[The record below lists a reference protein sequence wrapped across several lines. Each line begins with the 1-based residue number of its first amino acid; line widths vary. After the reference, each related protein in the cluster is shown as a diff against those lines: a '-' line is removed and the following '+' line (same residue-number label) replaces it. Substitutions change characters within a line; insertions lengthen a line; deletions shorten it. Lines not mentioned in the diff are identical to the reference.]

1 MNTQK
6 IFAVLFTAFLLSLA
20 LVSAA
25 NFYQPTASVSETL
38 TVANATSAVASA
50 IALEGTSTITPT
62 TSISA
67 ANVLTTSVPTLNFA
81 SLLLGKIYTGSVFV
95 TNSTALVNQTLPV
108 NIMRTFCSNGSSTNT
123 TRYIEVVSVK
133 DKSSDDDWEWKPADT
148 VTVAAK
154 VKFENTADSDDSID
168 AVIQVALYDSVDHTF
183 IDMDNEDDL
192 ERDISLDEGSSL
204 TEDFTIE
211 VPIEDLED
219 SSDRYKL
226 YVKVYED
233 GKETS
238 VCKDNW
244 NSQYSQNVQI
254 QKNSYDVIIND
265 LEISSASVPCGQEVT
280 ITGTAVNIGSNDE
293 DKVYVKATNVL
304 LGVNLT
310 TSTFALDEGDSN
322 RFSFSFIVP
331 TNAAEKA
338 YTIYLQTHFK
348 YSDSSD
354 SFREESDA
362 YEVDLTVDG
371 CIPPVTATVTAGFN
385 AETPKAIIGNQVIIE
400 ATVKNTGTASA
411 AYTIDVSGNT
421 AWSTLAEIDPKT
433 FTLNAG
439 EEKKVNIYLDI
450 SANAVE
456 GDQTFT
462 IKTTSGTYSTEKT
475 VQLALEKGLTSQA
488 ILNNMK
494 QYWYI
499 YVIAL
504 IILILVIAIIVAIVS
519 LAKK

>member
-1 MNTQK
+1 MKTQK
-6 IFAVLFTAFLLSLA
+6 LFAVLFSALLLSLA

-25 NFYQPTASVSETL
+25 NFYQPTTSVTESVINGTAL
-38 TVANATSAVASA
+38 ATS
-50 IALEGTSTITPT
+50 ITLEGTSSITPT
-62 TSISA
+62 TSVSNLI
-67 ANVLTTSVPTLNFA
+67 LTTSIPA
-81 SLLLGKIYTGSVFV
+81 STYTGLFLGKAYTGSINVS
-95 TNSTALVNQTLPV
+95 NSSTSQIVPV
-108 NIMRTFCSNGSSTNT
+108 QIVKTFCSNGSSTNT
-123 TRYIEVVSVK
+123 TRYLEITSVK
-133 DKSSDDDWEWKPADT
+133 DTSSDDDWEWKPADT
-148 VTVAAK
+148 VTIAVK

-168 AVIQVALYDSVDHTF
+168 AVVKLSLYDSVDNTF
-183 IDMDNEDDL
+183 VDMDNEDDL
-192 ERDISLDEGSSL
+192 EKDISLDEGSST

-211 VPIEDLED
+211 VPISELED

-233 GKETS
+233 GTENS

-244 NSQYSQNVQI
+244 NSQYNQNVQI
-254 QKNSYDVIIND
+254 QKNSYDVILKD
-265 LEISSASVPCGQEVT
+265 LEINSASVPCGQEVT
-280 ITGTAVNIGSNDE
+280 ITGTAINVGSNDE

-322 RFSFSFIVP
+322 KVSFSFLIP

-338 YTIYLQTHFK
+338 YTVYLETHFK

-354 SFREESDA
+354 TFREESDA
-362 YEVDLTVDG
+362 YEVDLIVEG
-371 CIPPVTATVTAGFN
+371 CVPPVTATVTAGFS
-385 AETPKAIIGNQVIIE
+385 AETPKAVIGNQVIIE
-400 ATVKNTGTASA
+400 ATIKNTGTATA
-411 AYTIDVSGNT
+411 AYTIDVTGNT

-439 EEKKVNIYLDI
+439 EEKKVNVYLNI
-450 SANAVE
+450 NSNAAE

-462 IKTTSGTYSTEKT
+462 IKTTSGTYTTEKT

-488 ILNNMK
+488 IMNNLK

-499 YVIAL
+499 YLIAL
-504 IILILVIAIIVAIVS
+504 IILVLVIAIIVAIVS
-519 LAKK
+519 LSKKN